1 MKPGITTGTGGH
13 RPQHLCVQGRA
24 GDLKGSDAGN
34 SAGVKPEP
42 GRLRSG
48 QFFAEVQSNR
58 RRLADAE
65 AEEGWRVHKVQL
77 EDTASWNFL
86 KNYISDSKMALHT
99 WMPPSLLPL
108 PRPPSPPPLPCPAR
122 GWGRGGRGGRGA
134 LSPPLPPP
142 LLPRLPREAGRASMF
157 DHQFLMMASPP
168 GGWLPR
174 ASAVAYAC
182 CLCSSAARQAGDAH

>member
-1 MKPGITTGTGGH
+1 MACITAWRASQTAVRKLGMKPGITTGTGGH

-108 PRPPSPPPLPCPAR
+108 PRPPSPPPLPRPATCFFILLGDAGYL
-122 GWGRGGRGGRGA
+122 GWGGGSPVDGA
-134 LSPPLPPP
+134 CRVCNHL
-142 LLPRLPREAGRASMF
+142 AGRDSCGQDGNTCM
-157 DHQFLMMASPP
+157 QT
-168 GGWLPR
+168 W
-174 ASAVAYAC
+174 
-182 CLCSSAARQAGDAH
+182 